1 MRFPLYIEGKIE
13 LGATSPEGAA
23 ELAARVASALIKVR
37 ASNVSLIGT
46 SVTFR
51 GGIFRLVSNWNIL
64 VPVGW
69 GAIGVLTGSPGV
81 VAYKFSCREMLG
93 VTTLIALVVALF
105 MAFVVPPSAP
115 LFFRLGAPVLMWL
128 WLYGGNY
135 LISRYRLPA
144 FVKDAVVGI
153 THATATRAG

>member
-13 LGATSPEGAA
+13 LGDIPPESAA
-23 ELAARVASALIKVR
+23 ELAARVASALTKVR
-37 ASNVSLIGT
+37 ASNVSLTGT

-64 VPVGW
+64 VPVSW
-69 GAIGVLTGSPGV
+69 GAIDILTGSPGV
-81 VAYKFSCREMLG
+81 VAYKFSCREMLV
-93 VTTLIALVVALF
+93 VTTLMALVAAFF
-105 MAFVVPPSAP
+105 MSFVVSPSEP
-115 LFFRLGAPVLMWL
+115 LFFRLGAPALMWL
-128 WLYGGNY
+128 CLYAGNY

-144 FVKDAVVGI
+144 FVKDAAGGI